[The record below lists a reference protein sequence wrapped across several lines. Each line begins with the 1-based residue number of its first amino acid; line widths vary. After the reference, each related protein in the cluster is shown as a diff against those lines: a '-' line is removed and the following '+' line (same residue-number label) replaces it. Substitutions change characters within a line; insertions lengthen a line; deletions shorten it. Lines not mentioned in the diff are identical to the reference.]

1 MLRLIGIAATACALV
16 LASPAGPVIGQEVP
30 PPPTLTMTGVGEA
43 RARPDVAVVRI
54 GVVTQ
59 AATARDALNDNNRA
73 MDAVLAALKEQGI
86 AQKDLQTS
94 SFNLTPRY
102 DYGEDRSPPRVE
114 GYEAS
119 NQLAVTVRNLDK
131 LGGILDRAVSVGSNQ
146 IVGVEFGLDKPEPVR
161 DEARRLA
168 VRDAVRKARLY
179 ADEAGVQLGPIH
191 SISERTD
198 IRPPAPRLGQ
208 MRATAEAAAVPI
220 EQGEQAVEVEV
231 IMTWLIR

>member
-1 MLRLIGIAATACALV
+1 MLRVIGIAATACALFLV
-16 LASPAGPVIGQEVP
+16 ASAGPVNSQEIP
-30 PPPTLTMTGVGEA
+30 QPPTLTMTGIGEA
-43 RARPDVAVVRI
+43 RARPDVAVGRI

-59 AATARDALNDNNRA
+59 AATPRDALNDNNRA

-94 SFNLTPRY
+94 SFNVTPRY
-102 DYGEDRSPPRVE
+102 DYGEDRSPPRVD

-119 NQLAVTVRNLDK
+119 NQLAVTVRDLDK
-131 LGGILDRAVSVGSNQ
+131 LGSILDQAVSVGSNQ

-179 ADEAGVQLGPIH
+179 AEEAGVQLGPIH
-191 SISERTD
+191 FIAERTE
-198 IRPPAPRLGQ
+198 IRPPTPRLGQ

-220 EQGEQAVEVEV
+220 EEGEHAVEIEV
-231 IMTWLIR
+231 TMTWIIR